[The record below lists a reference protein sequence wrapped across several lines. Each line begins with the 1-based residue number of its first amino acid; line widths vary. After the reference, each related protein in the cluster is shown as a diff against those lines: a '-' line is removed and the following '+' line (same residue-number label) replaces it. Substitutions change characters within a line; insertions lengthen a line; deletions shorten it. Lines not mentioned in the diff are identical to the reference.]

1 MNAIKWVNDTFVP
14 FGLKPIEDLPE
25 AVPSQ
30 GNSCVIA
37 KILKD
42 GFPEL
47 KDVHVG
53 SQRIDFNIIE
63 DDVDAIENVWLKEML
78 QEDSILYMPQA
89 IQEFI
94 QEFDYGHI
102 PELIDEEQ
110 TIAVMGEWGAHETL
124 KIGCTNN
131 KECPF
136 CFPENGQRA
145 RYNFINHIIKE

>member
-78 QEDSILYMPQA
+78 QEASILFMTQA

-94 QEFDYGHI
+94 QEVD
-102 PELIDEEQ
+102 
-110 TIAVMGEWGAHETL
+110 
-124 KIGCTNN
+124 
-131 KECPF
+131 
-136 CFPENGQRA
+136 
-145 RYNFINHIIKE
+145 